1 MTDDSVDEACGSK
14 CKDGSWGAGCTL
26 PCADPKTLSNCDLAV
41 VGMLVCSPYPPRRRG
56 KALLG
61 ALLRGRASA
70 DTYPYASPGAD
81 THPYAIPGADTH
93 PLGVIR
99 AASRNMSEGLGR
111 HAQVVCDAETGTPIA
126 CSQCLAG
133 FKGPTCQVDRQLPR

>member
-1 MTDDSVDEACGSK
+1 MDKIKEANQKGKTGKATWGKVADLYSK
-14 CKDGSWGAGCTL
+14 K
-26 PCADPKTLSNCDLAV
+26 LSNCDLAAT
-41 VGMLVCSPYPPRRRG
+41 GMLVCSPHPPRRPG

-81 THPYAIPGADTH
+81 THP
-93 PLGVIR
+93 LGVIR
-99 AASRNMSEGLGR
+99 SASRNMSEGLGR
-111 HAQVVCDAETGTPIA
+111 HAQVTCDAETGTPTV

-133 FKGPTCQVDRQLPR
+133 FKGPTCQVDRQLPRWKS